1 MAKKGLKNALLS
13 IYEEWRGVE
22 DGLKVFKA
30 ANLVRCVVLQS
41 VNAQWV
47 TIYMS
52 SSSSF
57 REVSAAFLLHTVP
70 NKILVFVLNNP
81 ITRVSSNLPT
91 LLEIEENKG
100 GRGGDC

>member
-41 VNAQWV
+41 VNAQLV
-47 TIYMS
+47 TFYMS
-52 SSSSF
+52 SKSF
-57 REVSAAFLLHTVP
+57 REVSAVFLLHTVP
-70 NKILVFVLNNP
+70 NKIV
-81 ITRVSSNLPT
+81 VSS
-91 LLEIEENKG
+91 E
-100 GRGGDC
+100 